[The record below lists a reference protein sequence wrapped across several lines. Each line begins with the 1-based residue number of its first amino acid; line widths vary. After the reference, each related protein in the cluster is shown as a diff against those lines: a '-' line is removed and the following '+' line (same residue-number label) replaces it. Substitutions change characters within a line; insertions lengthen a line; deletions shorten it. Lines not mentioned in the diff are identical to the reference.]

1 MVEAEWRAHV
11 EPWPL
16 LTFVEARTSDRKRRL
31 FAAACCRRIWPL
43 VDSDDCRAAVEAAE
57 RFADGLLSAGELWE
71 AHRLALAAARDGDR
85 PGVMAARSN
94 ARHAAAVASGLS
106 RAGQRFGFGRD
117 RWSGLAERLDEA
129 AGFVAHQAAAVAAL
143 AAVAAAN
150 AHFPHVRA
158 LDQRD
163 RSDDPVW
170 AEALAAE
177 RQAQA
182 DLARDVLGNPF
193 RPLSLRREW
202 LTWDGGAVAR
212 MARALSDA
220 GDFAATPVLA
230 DALEEAGCDDGALL
244 DHLHDGGH
252 VRGCWAVDLLLGR
265 M

>member
-1 MVEAEWRAHV
+1 MVGAEWRACV

-16 LTFVEARTSDRKRRL
+16 LQFAEGRSSDRKRRL
-31 FAAACCRRIWPL
+31 FAVACCRRVWGLI
-43 VDSDDCRAAVEAAE
+43 DSDVGRAAVEAAD
-57 RFADGLLSAGELWE
+57 RFADGLLPAEELW
-71 AHRLALAAARDGDR
+71 AAYSLALSETADADLSTGT
-85 PGVMAARSN
+85 AARSN
-94 ARHAAAVASGLS
+94 ARHAVAGAAAFT
-106 RAGQRFGFGRD
+106 RAGQRFGFDRSRGPGRA
-117 RWSGLAERLDEA
+117 RRLDEA
-129 AGFVAHQAAAVAAL
+129 AGFAATEAAAVAAL

-170 AEALAAE
+170 AEALGAE

-212 MARALSDA
+212 MARALYDA

-244 DHLHDGGH
+244 GHLRGGGH
-252 VRGCWAVDLLLGR
+252 DRGCWAVDLLLGR
-265 M
+265 R